1 MKKSSMILA
10 GIFILLLFPFLIAED
25 KIDIKV
31 FFIYPNG
38 DIIEQNVK
46 TKSGFVDFTT
56 DNLSICNDLLY
67 MLEEVLPD
75 CLNAR
80 HIQMLDLAQHHIELA
95 NTTGD
100 FNEEL
105 EKAIAILKDILLE
118 IT

>member
-10 GIFILLLFPFLIAED
+10 GIFFLLLFPFVVTED

-38 DIIEQNVK
+38 DIVEQNVV
-46 TKSGFVDFTT
+46 TKSGFVDFTD
-56 DNLSICNDLLY
+56 DNLKICNDLLY
-67 MLEEVLPD
+67 MIEEVLPD
-75 CLNAR
+75 YLNAR
-80 HIQMLDLAQHHIELA
+80 QKQMLDLAQHHIDLA

-100 FNEEL
+100 FNGEL
-105 EKAIAILKDILLE
+105 EKAIAILKDILFE